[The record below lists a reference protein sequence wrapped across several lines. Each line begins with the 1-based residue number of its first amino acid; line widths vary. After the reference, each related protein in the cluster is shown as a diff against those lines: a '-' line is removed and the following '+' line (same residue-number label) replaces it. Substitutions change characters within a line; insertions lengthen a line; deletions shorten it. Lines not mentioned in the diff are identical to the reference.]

1 MRHTV
6 AVPATP
12 DALAPLQRRTVR
24 TLAASQTLG
33 AIGQLAGVAVA
44 TLLAEE
50 LSGSEEYAGLGGTF
64 QTLGSALAAVLLARI
79 ASRRGRRAA
88 LVTGYALGVIGAVGT
103 VAAAVTGSFTLLLAS
118 ALLFGGATAS
128 NNAAR
133 YAATDLAT
141 PEHRGRDLST
151 VVWATTIGAVAG
163 PNLVGPGGRV
173 AELLGLPPLSGTF
186 VFSIVGFALAIGAL
200 TALLRPDPLLEARSL
215 ALATGGPAHVH
226 GSFASGLRA
235 IGAHPAALL
244 GLIVVAIGHAVMVSV
259 MVMTPLHMKHGHASL
274 SVVGFVISIHV
285 LGMFAFSPLVGRA
298 VDRLGGRT
306 VALVGSAILLA
317 ATLLAASTDPGAS
330 HLLELALFL
339 LGLGWSCTLVSGSTL
354 LTGALPTSDA
364 PAAQGVSDAAMGVAG
379 GGGAALAGVVVAQ
392 AGYSALALGAAV
404 LAALVAVA
412 VGIVRV

>member
-1 MRHTV
+1 M
-6 AVPATP
+6 
-12 DALAPLQRRTVR
+12 R

-151 VVWATTIGAVAG
+151 VV
-163 PNLVGPGGRV
+163 
-173 AELLGLPPLSGTF
+173 LS
-186 VFSIVGFALAIGAL
+186 
-200 TALLRPDPLLEARSL
+200 
-215 ALATGGPAHVH
+215 
-226 GSFASGLRA
+226 
-235 IGAHPAALL
+235 
-244 GLIVVAIGHAVMVSV
+244 LIHI
-259 MVMTPLHMKHGHASL
+259 
-274 SVVGFVISIHV
+274 
-285 LGMFAFSPLVGRA
+285 
-298 VDRLGGRT
+298 
-306 VALVGSAILLA
+306 
-317 ATLLAASTDPGAS
+317 
-330 HLLELALFL
+330 
-339 LGLGWSCTLVSGSTL
+339 
-354 LTGALPTSDA
+354 
-364 PAAQGVSDAAMGVAG
+364 
-379 GGGAALAGVVVAQ
+379 
-392 AGYSALALGAAV
+392 
-404 LAALVAVA
+404 
-412 VGIVRV
+412 